1 MNILHRLFLLL
12 PLLLLLNAEI
22 GFGIVF
28 VTTVATVA
36 TVATI
41 GAIAAIGDDD
51 DSDDDFLE
59 L

>member
-12 PLLLLLNAEI
+12 PLLNAEI
-22 GFGIVF
+22 GFGILVF
-28 VTTVATVA
+28 VPAVA

-41 GAIAAIGDDD
+41 GAITAIGDDD
-51 DSDDDFLE
+51 NGDDDFLE